1 MASLTA
7 KANTGAGTDAL
18 AGVTTP
24 DGFAGAVTLVDDTGA
39 AINAGNPAPVV
50 IVSGGDDAPDWRAPF
65 FRKQI
70 EEYEE
75 KLAAL
80 AAEVKQVRKPKRKAA
95 AAKRIEAVLDD
106 VRADPAIPTARF
118 EAVGDA
124 LERLVEA
131 TNAMRALQAIEDE
144 RVRLLRMRRRRDDEA
159 IIALLL
165 H

>member
-1 MASLTA
+1 M
-7 KANTGAGTDAL
+7 
-18 AGVTTP
+18 
-24 DGFAGAVTLVDDTGA
+24 
-39 AINAGNPAPVV
+39 
-50 IVSGGDDAPDWRAPF
+50 RF

-118 EAVGDA
+118 EAVENA

-131 TNAMRALQAIEDE
+131 TNAINAMRALQAIEDE

>member
-39 AINAGNPAPVV
+39 AINAGNPAP
-50 IVSGGDDAPDWRAPF
+50 
-65 FRKQI
+65 
-70 EEYEE
+70 
-75 KLAAL
+75 
-80 AAEVKQVRKPKRKAA
+80 
-95 AAKRIEAVLDD
+95 
-106 VRADPAIPTARF
+106 
-118 EAVGDA
+118 
-124 LERLVEA
+124 RLVEA
-131 TNAMRALQAIEDE
+131 TNAINAMRALQAIEDE
-144 RVRLLRMRRRRDDEA
+144 RTRLLRMRRRRDDEA

>member
-1 MASLTA
+1 MI
-7 KANTGAGTDAL
+7 AL
-18 AGVTTP
+18 WLAAGVL
-24 DGFAGAVTLVDDTGA
+24 ARQ
-39 AINAGNPAPVV
+39 APVV

-95 AAKRIEAVLDD
+95 AAVRIEAVLDD

-118 EAVGDA
+118 EAVEDA

-131 TNAMRALQAIEDE
+131 TNAINAMRALQAIEDE